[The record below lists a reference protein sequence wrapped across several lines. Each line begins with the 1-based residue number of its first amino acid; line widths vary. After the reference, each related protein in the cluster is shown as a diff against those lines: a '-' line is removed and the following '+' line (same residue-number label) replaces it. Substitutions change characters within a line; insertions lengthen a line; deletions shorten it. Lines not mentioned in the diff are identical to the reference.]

1 MTFKLSDVCTFADG
15 RVAVA
20 ALDLDSYI
28 STENMLPNKEGITRS
43 AGLPTINQTQ
53 AYQAEDV
60 LVSNIRPYFRKI
72 WYANRDG
79 GCSNDVLVFRAKK
92 NVYPNFL
99 YYLLSNDTFFD
110 YATATAKGTKM
121 PRGDKSAIMQYEVPD
136 LPLDVQIGIADT
148 LSALDAQIAGNKT
161 INHHLEQ
168 MAQAIFKSWFV
179 DFEPWGGEMPENWR
193 EGTLSEVVS
202 ATIGGD
208 WGKDSPAGNNTQE
221 VYCIR
226 GADIPDVNAGN
237 KGKIPIRYILPKN
250 YAVKQLKIGDIVVE
264 ISGGSPTQSTGRCA
278 LITQSLLDRY
288 DRGMVC
294 TNFCRVVK
302 PLAGYSPFVYFYWKY
317 LYFQRVMFSYENSTI
332 GIKNLDISGFLETE
346 PIIIP
351 PVGVIHHFSEA
362 IGALIDMV
370 FVNGLE
376 NETLATTRD
385 TLLPRLMSGE
395 LIVCRPRRR

>member
-161 INHHLEQ
+161 INHHLEK

-179 DFEPWGGEMPENWR
+179 DFEPWGGEMPATWTTGKAEAFFDIFYWENPAAQR
-193 EGTLSEVVS
+193 ISMVHDQS
-202 ATIGGD
+202 AGYRLG
-208 WGKDSPAGNNTQE
+208 
-221 VYCIR
+221 VYLRHGELRCVHQR
-226 GADIPDVNAGN
+226 QFGIPD
-237 KGKIPIRYILPKN
+237 R
-250 YAVKQLKIGDIVVE
+250 
-264 ISGGSPTQSTGRCA
+264 
-278 LITQSLLDRY
+278 
-288 DRGMVC
+288 
-294 TNFCRVVK
+294 
-302 PLAGYSPFVYFYWKY
+302 
-317 LYFQRVMFSYENSTI
+317 
-332 GIKNLDISGFLETE
+332 
-346 PIIIP
+346 
-351 PVGVIHHFSEA
+351 
-362 IGALIDMV
+362 
-370 FVNGLE
+370 
-376 NETLATTRD
+376 
-385 TLLPRLMSGE
+385 
-395 LIVCRPRRR
+395 

>member
-1 MTFKLSDVCTFADG
+1 MFSG
-15 RVAVA
+15 RCLRVR
-20 ALDLDSYI
+20 
-28 STENMLPNKEGITRS
+28 PNNPDEIYHK
-43 AGLPTINQTQ
+43 
-53 AYQAEDV
+53 
-60 LVSNIRPYFRKI
+60 
-72 WYANRDG
+72 
-79 GCSNDVLVFRAKK
+79 
-92 NVYPNFL
+92 FL
-99 YYLLSNDTFFD
+99 YYFFSLESTKEFVRNIAVGATMPSINTRLLS
-110 YATATAKGTKM
+110 
-121 PRGDKSAIMQYEVPD
+121 EVPITF
-136 LPLDVQIGIADT
+136 PGIEEQREIGDT
-148 LSALDAQIAGNKT
+148 LSSFDDKIEENTK

-179 DFEPWGGEMPENWR
+179 DFEPFGGEMPSDWR
-193 EGTLSEVVS
+193 EGTFSEVIS

-221 VYCIR
+221 IYCIR

-395 LIVCRPRRR
+395 LSFADLGDAK

>member
-168 MAQAIFKSWFV
+168 
-179 DFEPWGGEMPENWR
+179 
-193 EGTLSEVVS
+193 
-202 ATIGGD
+202 
-208 WGKDSPAGNNTQE
+208 
-221 VYCIR
+221 
-226 GADIPDVNAGN
+226 
-237 KGKIPIRYILPKN
+237 
-250 YAVKQLKIGDIVVE
+250 KIGRAHV
-264 ISGGSPTQSTGRCA
+264 
-278 LITQSLLDRY
+278 
-288 DRGMVC
+288 
-294 TNFCRVVK
+294 
-302 PLAGYSPFVYFYWKY
+302 
-317 LYFQRVMFSYENSTI
+317 
-332 GIKNLDISGFLETE
+332 
-346 PIIIP
+346 
-351 PVGVIHHFSEA
+351 
-362 IGALIDMV
+362 
-370 FVNGLE
+370 
-376 NETLATTRD
+376 
-385 TLLPRLMSGE
+385 
-395 LIVCRPRRR
+395 